1 MEHVFNQIVDF
12 INNNLGA
19 ASAIV
24 GVAVEFSLR
33 LTKSEKPL
41 SILHTIS
48 FVIKKS
54 GEILSG
60 VANFMDKVL
69 PQKLK

>member
-24 GVAVEFSLR
+24 GVAVEFALR

>member
-24 GVAVEFSLR
+24 AVAVEFSLR

>member
-1 MEHVFNQIVDF
+1 MEGVFNQISGF
-12 INNNLGA
+12 INNNLMA

-54 GEILSG
+54 GEILG
-60 VANFMDKVL
+60 GIANFMDKVL

>member
-1 MEHVFNQIVDF
+1 MEDVFNQISGF
-12 INNNLGA
+12 INNNLMA

-54 GEILSG
+54 GEILG
-60 VANFMDKVL
+60 GIANFMDKIL